1 MRNATS
7 ILGTF
12 ALLSMATA
20 ACSPATPRAADTTAP
35 AAVMPAAAST
45 DHPAD
50 AAMILASDSAW
61 LRHVT
66 AQNLDSLMTFYAPE
80 VVSYG
85 FGPPA
90 TGFDK
95 VKAMYAEMLKGKMSN
110 PMVTSTPA
118 QFSPDGL
125 MAYDHGI
132 FKATM
137 TAPGGKPETSSSAY
151 LNVWRKMDGKWK
163 LVAEMSV
170 PLADTKKM

>member
-1 MRNATS
+1 
-7 ILGTF
+7 
-12 ALLSMATA
+12 
-20 ACSPATPRAADTTAP
+20 
-35 AAVMPAAAST
+35 
-45 DHPAD
+45 
-50 AAMILASDSAW
+50 MILASDSAW

-66 AQNLDSLMTFYAPE
+66 AQNLDSLMSLYAPE

-95 VKAMYAEMLKGKMSN
+95 VKSMYAEMLKGKMSN

-125 MAYDHGI
+125 MAYDHGT

-137 TAPGGKPETSSSAY
+137 TTPGGKPDTSASAY

-170 PLADTKKM
+170 PVADTKKM